1 MKTELPDGRR
11 WNGLAYLHD
20 TPRDGCSCPTC
31 KQAQIDEAM
40 SRRPFV
46 PPVFTETP
54 DPRNN
59 TVTDKSDLIV
69 PGTQP
74 KLAGRSWPALT
85 ESKSYDEK
93 RIAESPLFR
102 ETGKLF

>member
-1 MKTELPDGRR
+1 MQFITFPPRKIGQKIEENKLQ
-11 WNGLAYLHD
+11 
-20 TPRDGCSCPTC
+20 TPA

-46 PPVFTETP
+46 TPVFTETP
-54 DPRNN
+54 EPRNN
-59 TVTDKSDLIV
+59 AVTDKSDLIV
-69 PGTQP
+69 PGAQP
-74 KLAGRSWPALT
+74 KLAGRSWPALK

-93 RIAESPLFR
+93 RMAESPLFR